1 MDYKIIEKGKY
12 KYIEQGEGSLVVLL
26 HGLFGALSNF
36 EKVIE
41 QFSKDH
47 RVIIPMLPIYELPL
61 VNTGIGGLRSFVH
74 KFVTELDLKDITFLG
89 NSLGGHIALSFT
101 LKYPEY
107 VKALILTGSS
117 GLFENSLGGGFPKR
131 GDYDYIKERTQYTF
145 YSPETATKELVDEVF
160 EIVNNRAKVIRV
172 IALSKSAM
180 RNNLAKE
187 LPKLNMPVSLIWGK
201 DDNITPAHVAEEFN
215 KLIPNSELHFI
226 DKCGHAA
233 MMEQPEEFNVL
244 MDAFLQKIDKL

>member
-1 MDYKIIEKGKY
+1 MWENIEKGKF

-101 LKYPEY
+101 STSFVSPNFE
-107 VKALILTGSS
+107 LI
-117 GLFENSLGGGFPKR
+117 K
-131 GDYDYIKERTQYTF
+131 
-145 YSPETATKELVDEVF
+145 
-160 EIVNNRAKVIRV
+160 
-172 IALSKSAM
+172 
-180 RNNLAKE
+180 
-187 LPKLNMPVSLIWGK
+187 
-201 DDNITPAHVAEEFN
+201 
-215 KLIPNSELHFI
+215 
-226 DKCGHAA
+226 
-233 MMEQPEEFNVL
+233 
-244 MDAFLQKIDKL
+244 